1 MPYLGNDPGAITDA
15 FTQSFTGDASD
26 TAFTLSQASTTN
38 SVFVRISGVMQRN
51 GTDFAVD
58 GVTLTFT
65 TAPPAGTNNIVVQY
79 FTVGS
84 VQEIAT
90 DAVTGAKIADDA
102 IDSEHYTD
110 GSIDT
115 AHIADNQITLAKLA
129 GGTDGNIIS
138 FDASG
143 DPVAIATGSDGQ
155 VLTSTGAGSPP
166 AFEALSAGF
175 TQGTEIATASGTS
188 ITFGSIPAGVDM
200 IVMNFFGV
208 SQGSNSQTIRIQIG
222 DGGGIETS
230 GYLNT
235 AAKIADQAIESATIR
250 NTAGFSV
257 GTVNWDAANI
267 LHGSVWFTLQDAAAF
282 TWCFH
287 GMLNESDDDGIYL
300 GSGSKALS
308 AELTQIKFSTAAG
321 ATFDAGAVN
330 IMFI

>member
-1 MPYLGNDPGAITDA
+1 MPYLGNEPGAITDA
-15 FTQSFTGDASD
+15 FTQSFTGDASE

-51 GTDFAVD
+51 GTDFDVS

-65 TAPPAGTNNIVVQY
+65 TAPPAGTNNIVVQF

-84 VQEIAT
+84 VQEIAA
-90 DAVTGAKIADDA
+90 DAVATAKIADSA
-102 IDSEHYTD
+102 VS
-110 GSIDT
+110 T
-115 AHIADNQITLAKLA
+115 AKIADNAITLAKLA

-143 DPVAIATGSDGQ
+143 DPVAIATGTDGQ

-166 AFEALSAGF
+166 AFEAVSAGF
-175 TQGTEIATASGTS
+175 TQGTEIATTSGTS

-208 SQGSNSQTIRIQIG
+208 SQASNAQTIRIQIG

-235 AAKIADQAIESATIR
+235 AGKIADQAIESATIR

>member
-1 MPYLGNDPGAITDA
+1 MPYIGNDPGAITDA

-51 GTDFAVD
+51 GTDFNVD

-84 VQEIAT
+84 VQTIAD
-90 DAVTGAKIADDA
+90 DAVATAKIADSA
-102 IDSEHYTD
+102 VS
-110 GSIDT
+110 T
-115 AHIADNQITLAKLA
+115 AKIADNAITLAKLA

>member
-1 MPYLGNDPGAITDA
+1 MPYLGNEPGAITDA
-15 FTQSFTGDASD
+15 FTQSFTGDAS
-26 TAFTLSQASTTN
+26 TVAFTLSQASTTN
-38 SVFVRISGVMQRN
+38 SVFVRVHGVMQRN
-51 GTDFAVD
+51 GTDFDVA

-84 VQEIAT
+84 VQEIAA
-90 DAVTGAKIADDA
+90 DAVATAKIADSA
-102 IDSEHYTD
+102 VS
-110 GSIDT
+110 T
-115 AHIADNQITLAKLA
+115 AKIADNAITLAKLA

-143 DPVAIATGSDGQ
+143 DPVAIATGTDGQ

-166 AFEALSAGF
+166 AFEAVSAGF
-175 TQGTEIATASGTS
+175 TQGTEIATTSGTS

-208 SQGSNSQTIRIQIG
+208 SQASGGQTIRIQIG
-222 DGGGIETS
+222 DAGGIETS

-308 AELTQIKFSTAAG
+308 AELTQIKFFTAAG

>member
-1 MPYLGNDPGAITDA
+1 
-15 FTQSFTGDASD
+15 
-26 TAFTLSQASTTN
+26 
-38 SVFVRISGVMQRN
+38 
-51 GTDFAVD
+51 
-58 GVTLTFT
+58 
-65 TAPPAGTNNIVVQY
+65 VQF

-84 VQEIAT
+84 VQEIA
-90 DAVTGAKIADDA
+90 DNAV
-102 IDSEHYTD
+102 
-110 GSIDT
+110 
-115 AHIADNQITLAKLA
+115 TLAKLA

-143 DPVAIATGSDGQ
+143 DPVAIATGTDGQ
-155 VLTSTGAGSPP
+155 VLTSAGAGAQP
-166 AFEALSAGF
+166 AFETLSAGF

-208 SQGSNSQTIRIQIG
+208 SQASNAQTIRIQIG
-222 DGGGIETS
+222 DAGGIETS

-235 AAKIADQAIESATIR
+235 AGKIADQAIESATIR

>member
-1 MPYLGNDPGAITDA
+1 MPYLGNEPGAITDA
-15 FTQSFTGDASD
+15 FTQSFTGDAS
-26 TAFTLSQASTTN
+26 TVAFTLSQASTTN
-38 SVFVRISGVMQRN
+38 SVFVRVHGVMQRN
-51 GTDFAVD
+51 GTDFDVA

-65 TAPPAGTNNIVVQY
+65 TAPPAGTNNIVVQF

-84 VQEIAT
+84 VQEIAA
-90 DAVTGAKIADDA
+90 DAVATAKIADSA
-102 IDSEHYTD
+102 VS
-110 GSIDT
+110 T
-115 AHIADNQITLAKLA
+115 AKIADNAITLAKLA

-166 AFEALSAGF
+166 AFESLSAGF
-175 TQGTEIATASGTS
+175 TQGTEIATTSGTS

-208 SQGSNSQTIRIQIG
+208 SQNDDGQTIRIQIG
-222 DGGGIETS
+222 DAGGIETS

>member
-51 GTDFAVD
+51 GTDFNVD

-84 VQEIAT
+84 VQTIAD
-90 DAVTGAKIADDA
+90 DAVATAKIADSA
-102 IDSEHYTD
+102 VS
-110 GSIDT
+110 T
-115 AHIADNQITLAKLA
+115 AKIADNAITLAKLA

-208 SQGSNSQTIRIQIG
+208 SQGSNAQTIRIQIG

>member
-1 MPYLGNDPGAITDA
+1 MPYIGNDPGAITDA

-51 GTDFAVD
+51 GTDFNVD

-84 VQEIAT
+84 VQTIAD
-90 DAVTGAKIADDA
+90 DAVATAKIADSA
-102 IDSEHYTD
+102 VS
-110 GSIDT
+110 T
-115 AHIADNQITLAKLA
+115 AKIADNAITLAKLA

-175 TQGTEIATASGTS
+175 TQGTEIATTSGTS

>member
-51 GTDFAVD
+51 GTDFNVD

-84 VQEIAT
+84 VQTIAD
-90 DAVTGAKIADDA
+90 DAVATAKIADSA
-102 IDSEHYTD
+102 VS
-110 GSIDT
+110 T
-115 AHIADNQITLAKLA
+115 AKIADNAITLAKLA

-175 TQGTEIATASGTS
+175 TQGTEIATTSGTS

>member
-1 MPYLGNDPGAITDA
+1 MPYLGNEPGAITDA
-15 FTQSFTGDASD
+15 FTQTFTGDGSE
-26 TAFTLSQASTTN
+26 TAFTLTTASTTN

-51 GTDFAVD
+51 GTDFTVD

-65 TAPPAGTNNIVVQY
+65 TAPPAASNNIVVQF

-84 VQEIAT
+84 IQTIAD
-90 DAVTGAKIADDA
+90 DAVATAKIADSA
-102 IDSEHYTD
+102 VS
-110 GSIDT
+110 T
-115 AHIADNQITLAKLA
+115 AKIADNAITLAKLA

-143 DPVAIATGSDGQ
+143 DPVAIATGTDGQ

-166 AFEALSAGF
+166 AFEAVSAGF
-175 TQGTEIATASGTS
+175 TQGTEIATTSGTS
-188 ITFGSIPAGVDM
+188 ITFGSIPAGVNM

-208 SQGSNSQTIRIQIG
+208 SQGTNGQTIRIQIG

-287 GMLNESDDDGIYL
+287 GMLNESDDDGIYF

>member
-1 MPYLGNDPGAITDA
+1 MPYIGNDPGAITDA

-51 GTDFAVD
+51 GTDFNVS

-84 VQEIAT
+84 VQTIAD
-90 DAVTGAKIADDA
+90 DAVATAKIADSA
-102 IDSEHYTD
+102 VS
-110 GSIDT
+110 T
-115 AHIADNQITLAKLA
+115 AKIADNAITLAKLA

-175 TQGTEIATASGTS
+175 TQGTEIATTSGTS

>member
-51 GTDFAVD
+51 GTDFNVD

-84 VQEIAT
+84 VQTIAD
-90 DAVTGAKIADDA
+90 DAVATAKIADSA
-102 IDSEHYTD
+102 VS
-110 GSIDT
+110 T
-115 AHIADNQITLAKLA
+115 AKIADNAITLAKLA

-175 TQGTEIATASGTS
+175 TQGTEIATTSGTS

-208 SQGSNSQTIRIQIG
+208 SQGSNAQTIRIQIG

>member
-1 MPYLGNDPGAITDA
+1 MSITQIPA
-15 FTQSFTGDASD
+15 ALVSD
-26 TAFTLSQASTTN
+26 NA
-38 SVFVRISGVMQRN
+38 
-51 GTDFAVD
+51 
-58 GVTLTFT
+58 
-65 TAPPAGTNNIVVQY
+65 
-79 FTVGS
+79 
-84 VQEIAT
+84 
-90 DAVTGAKIADDA
+90 
-102 IDSEHYTD
+102 
-110 GSIDT
+110 
-115 AHIADNQITLAKLA
+115 ITLAKLA

-166 AFEALSAGF
+166 AFESLSAGF

-208 SQGSNSQTIRIQIG
+208 SQASGGQTIRIQIG
-222 DGGGIETS
+222 DAGGIETS

-257 GTVNWDAANI
+257 GTVNYDAANI

-287 GMLNESDDDGIYL
+287 GMLNESDDDGIYF

-308 AELTQIKFSTAAG
+308 AELTQIKFFTAAG

>member
-1 MPYLGNDPGAITDA
+1 MPYIGNDPGAITDA

-51 GTDFAVD
+51 GTDFNVD

-90 DAVTGAKIADDA
+90 DAVATAKIADSA
-102 IDSEHYTD
+102 VS
-110 GSIDT
+110 T
-115 AHIADNQITLAKLA
+115 AKIADNAITLAKLA

-175 TQGTEIATASGTS
+175 TQGTEIATTSGTS

>member
-1 MPYLGNDPGAITDA
+1 
-15 FTQSFTGDASD
+15 
-26 TAFTLSQASTTN
+26 
-38 SVFVRISGVMQRN
+38 MQRN
-51 GTDFAVD
+51 GTDFDVD

-65 TAPPAGTNNIVVQY
+65 TAPPAGTNNIVVQF

-90 DAVTGAKIADDA
+90 DAVATAKIADSA
-102 IDSEHYTD
+102 VS
-110 GSIDT
+110 T
-115 AHIADNQITLAKLA
+115 AKIADNAITLAKLA

-143 DPVAIATGSDGQ
+143 DPVAIATGTDGQ
-155 VLTSTGAGSPP
+155 VLTSAGAGAPP
-166 AFEALSAGF
+166 AFEAISAGF

-208 SQGSNSQTIRIQIG
+208 SQASNAQTIRIQIG
-222 DGGGIETS
+222 DAGGIETS

-235 AAKIADQAIESATIR
+235 AGKIADQAIESATIR

>member
-51 GTDFAVD
+51 GTDFNVD

-90 DAVTGAKIADDA
+90 DAVATAKIADSA
-102 IDSEHYTD
+102 VS
-110 GSIDT
+110 T
-115 AHIADNQITLAKLA
+115 AKIADNAITLAKLA

-175 TQGTEIATASGTS
+175 TQGTEIATTSGTS

-208 SQGSNSQTIRIQIG
+208 SQGSNAQTIRIQIG

>member
-1 MPYLGNDPGAITDA
+1 MSIT
-15 FTQSFTGDASD
+15 Q
-26 TAFTLSQASTTN
+26 
-38 SVFVRISGVMQRN
+38 I
-51 GTDFAVD
+51 
-58 GVTLTFT
+58 
-65 TAPPAGTNNIVVQY
+65 PAALV
-79 FTVGS
+79 
-84 VQEIAT
+84 
-90 DAVTGAKIADDA
+90 
-102 IDSEHYTD
+102 
-110 GSIDT
+110 
-115 AHIADNQITLAKLA
+115 ADNAISLAKLA

-143 DPVAIATGSDGQ
+143 DPVAIATGTDGQ

-166 AFEALSAGF
+166 AFEAVSAGF
-175 TQGTEIATASGTS
+175 TQGTEIATTSGTS

-208 SQGSNSQTIRIQIG
+208 SQASNAQTIRIQIG
-222 DGGGIETS
+222 DAGGIETS

-308 AELTQIKFSTAAG
+308 AELTQIKFFTAAG

>member
-1 MPYLGNDPGAITDA
+1 MPYLGNEPGAITDA
-15 FTQSFTGDASD
+15 FTQSFTGDASE

-51 GTDFAVD
+51 GTDFDVD

-65 TAPPAGTNNIVVQY
+65 TAPPAGTNNIVVQF

-90 DAVTGAKIADDA
+90 DAVATAKIADSA
-102 IDSEHYTD
+102 VS
-110 GSIDT
+110 T
-115 AHIADNQITLAKLA
+115 AKIADNAITLAKLA

-143 DPVAIATGSDGQ
+143 DPVAIATGTDGQ
-155 VLTSTGAGSPP
+155 VLTSAGAGSPP
-166 AFEALSAGF
+166 AFEAVSAGF
-175 TQGTEIATASGTS
+175 TQGTEIATTSGTS

-208 SQGSNSQTIRIQIG
+208 SQASNAQTIRIQIG
-222 DGGGIETS
+222 DAGGIETS

-235 AAKIADQAIESATIR
+235 AGKIADQAIESATIR

>member
-51 GTDFAVD
+51 GTDFNVS

-84 VQEIAT
+84 VQTIAD
-90 DAVTGAKIADDA
+90 DAVATAKIADSA
-102 IDSEHYTD
+102 VS
-110 GSIDT
+110 T
-115 AHIADNQITLAKLA
+115 AKIADNAITLAKLA

-175 TQGTEIATASGTS
+175 TQGTEIATTSGTS

-208 SQGSNSQTIRIQIG
+208 SQGSNAQTIRIQIG

>member
-1 MPYLGNDPGAITDA
+1 MPYLGNEPGAITDA
-15 FTQSFTGDASD
+15 FTQSFTGDAS
-26 TAFTLSQASTTN
+26 TVAFTLSQASTTN
-38 SVFVRISGVMQRN
+38 SVFVRVHGVMQRN
-51 GTDFAVD
+51 GTDFDVD

-65 TAPPAGTNNIVVQY
+65 TAPPTGTNNIVVQF

-90 DAVTGAKIADDA
+90 DAVATAKIADSA
-102 IDSEHYTD
+102 VS
-110 GSIDT
+110 T
-115 AHIADNQITLAKLA
+115 AKIADNAITLAKLA

-143 DPVAIATGSDGQ
+143 DPVAIATGTDGQ

-166 AFEALSAGF
+166 AFEAVSAGF
-175 TQGTEIATASGTS
+175 TQGTEIATTSGTS

-208 SQGSNSQTIRIQIG
+208 SQASNAQTIRIQIG
-222 DGGGIETS
+222 DAGGIETS

-235 AAKIADQAIESATIR
+235 AGKIADQAIESATIR

>member
-1 MPYLGNDPGAITDA
+1 MPYLGNEPGAITDA
-15 FTQSFTGDASD
+15 FTQSFTGDAS
-26 TAFTLSQASTTN
+26 TVAFTLSQASTTN
-38 SVFVRISGVMQRN
+38 SVFVRVHGVMQRN
-51 GTDFAVD
+51 GTDFDVA

-65 TAPPAGTNNIVVQY
+65 TAPPAGTNNIVVQF

-84 VQEIAT
+84 VQEIAA
-90 DAVTGAKIADDA
+90 DAVATAKIADSA
-102 IDSEHYTD
+102 VS
-110 GSIDT
+110 T
-115 AHIADNQITLAKLA
+115 AKIADNAITLAKLA

-143 DPVAIATGSDGQ
+143 DPVAIATGTDGQ

-166 AFEALSAGF
+166 AFEAVSAGF
-175 TQGTEIATASGTS
+175 TQGTEIATTSGTS

-208 SQGSNSQTIRIQIG
+208 SQASNAQTIRIQIG
-222 DGGGIETS
+222 DAGGIETS

-235 AAKIADQAIESATIR
+235 AGKIADQAIESATIR

-257 GTVNWDAANI
+257 GTVNWDSANI

>member
-1 MPYLGNDPGAITDA
+1 MPYLGNEPGAITDA
-15 FTQSFTGDASD
+15 FTQSFTGDAS
-26 TAFTLSQASTTN
+26 TVAFTLSQASTTN
-38 SVFVRISGVMQRN
+38 SVFVRVHGVMQRN
-51 GTDFAVD
+51 GTDFDVA

-65 TAPPAGTNNIVVQY
+65 TAPPAGTNNIVVQF

-84 VQEIAT
+84 VQEIAA
-90 DAVTGAKIADDA
+90 DAVATAKIADSA
-102 IDSEHYTD
+102 VS
-110 GSIDT
+110 T
-115 AHIADNQITLAKLA
+115 AKIADNAITLAKLA

-143 DPVAIATGSDGQ
+143 DPVALATGSDGQ
-155 VLTSTGAGSPP
+155 VLTSAGAGAPP
-166 AFEALSAGF
+166 AFEAISAGF
-175 TQGTEIATASGTS
+175 TQGTEIATTSGTS

-208 SQGSNSQTIRIQIG
+208 SQASDGQTIRIQIG
-222 DGGGIETS
+222 DAGGIETS

>member
-1 MPYLGNDPGAITDA
+1 MSIT
-15 FTQSFTGDASD
+15 Q
-26 TAFTLSQASTTN
+26 
-38 SVFVRISGVMQRN
+38 I
-51 GTDFAVD
+51 
-58 GVTLTFT
+58 
-65 TAPPAGTNNIVVQY
+65 PAGM
-79 FTVGS
+79 
-84 VQEIAT
+84 
-90 DAVTGAKIADDA
+90 IADDA
-102 IDSEHYTD
+102 VS
-110 GSIDT
+110 T
-115 AHIADNQITLAKLA
+115 AKIVDNAISLAKLA

-143 DPVAIATGSDGQ
+143 DPVAIATGTDGQ
-155 VLTSTGAGSPP
+155 VLTSAGAGSPP
-166 AFEALSAGF
+166 AFEAVSAGF
-175 TQGTEIATASGTS
+175 TQGTEIATTSGTS

-208 SQGSNSQTIRIQIG
+208 SQASNAQTIRIQIG

-235 AAKIADQAIESATIR
+235 AGKIADQAIESATIR

-257 GTVNWDAANI
+257 GTVNWDSANI